1 MAKIE
6 IERLMCTSC
15 GNCVDT
21 CPELFEFDENGI
33 STLKKG
39 KRVGNNDEQEIEDPG
54 CAVEAEA
61 GCPVE
66 IIHVYD

>member
-15 GNCVDT
+15 GNCVDK

-33 STLKKG
+33 STLKEG
-39 KRVGNNDEQEIEDPG
+39 KRDDNNDVQEIDDPG
-54 CAVEAEA
+54 CAVEAES

>member
-1 MAKIE
+1 
-6 IERLMCTSC
+6 
-15 GNCVDT
+15 CVDT